1 MIDLKFLRAEP
12 DTVADMVSDGKLS
25 AGHARAILAFDTRAS
40 QIAAA
45 EKAVADQL
53 SVRAVE
59 KMARQAKKEPKN
71 PPKQEGVRAPF
82 YAEVEL
88 ALSEQLGR
96 KVKVQEGKK
105 GGSLVLEYYDD
116 DDLKALCNR
125 FTPADAE

>member
-1 MIDLKFLRAEP
+1 MAEN
-12 DTVADMVSDGKLS
+12 DVMNEEAKVASEDAKKQS
-25 AGHARAILAFDTRAS
+25 
-40 QIAAA
+40 
-45 EKAVADQL
+45 
-53 SVRAVE
+53 
-59 KMARQAKKEPKN
+59 QAKKEPKTA
-71 PPKQEGVRAPF
+71 PKKEGARHPF

-105 GGSLVLEYYDD
+105 GGLLVLEYYDN